1 MNQQPHPADDDNA
14 TDTDGQEH
22 DGQGQGEEAT
32 HDEPSH
38 ADQMMA
44 GMAALLQ
51 SGMNGA
57 NWFFWVAG
65 LSLVNSAIMLG
76 GGNTHFVI
84 GLGITFMA
92 DILANAIGQQ
102 NPESAQLLKVVAL
115 GFDLIVA
122 AVVIGFA
129 LLSRKRFLFIY
140 GLGMFLYLL
149 DGLIFVWIQDW
160 MSVAFHAYALY
171 GLWGGLQAFRQLKQI
186 EQTLL
191 LSAEAQP
198 A

>member
-1 MNQQPHPADDDNA
+1 MNQPPQPADDDLDA
-14 TDTDGQEH
+14 DTDGQGHAEAAA
-22 DGQGQGEEAT
+22 EEVPK
-32 HDEPSH
+32 E
-38 ADQMMA
+38 ADQVLA
-44 GMAALLQ
+44 GIDALRQL
-51 SGMNGA
+51 GRTGA
-57 NWFFWVAG
+57 NWYFWVAG
-65 LSLVNSAIMLG
+65 LSLVNSAIMLS

-92 DILANAIGQQ
+92 DIMANVIGQQ
-102 NPESAQLLKVVAL
+102 HPEHAQMLKLGVL

-122 AVVIGFA
+122 AVVVGFA
-129 LLSRKRFLFIY
+129 LLSRKRFLFIF
-140 GLGMFLYLL
+140 GLGMVLYLL

-171 GLWGGLQAFRQLKQI
+171 GLWGGVNAFRQLKQV
-186 EQTLL
+186 EQALL

>member
-1 MNQQPHPADDDNA
+1 MNQPPHPADDDQITEA
-14 TDTDGQEH
+14 
-22 DGQGQGEEAT
+22 DGQGHVEEAAN
-32 HDEPSH
+32 DEPSQS
-38 ADQMMA
+38 DQLLA

-51 SGMNGA
+51 IGMNGA
-57 NWFFWVAG
+57 NWYFWVAG
-65 LSLVNSAIMLG
+65 LSLVNSAIMLSG
-76 GGNTHFVI
+76 GDTHFVI

-92 DILANAIGQQ
+92 DIMANVIGQQ
-102 NPESAQLLKVVAL
+102 HPEHAQMLKLAVL

-129 LLSRKRFLFIY
+129 FLSRKRFLFIF

-171 GLWGGLQAFRQLKQI
+171 GLWGGLNAFRQLKQV

-191 LSAEAQP
+191 LSADPQP